1 MPTCCLK
8 ITLTCI
14 FSSPQIQYLL
24 QQKLWQTELTFYSFI
39 MAMVLTFIFGIRLKT
54 LYELKFNGH
63 VTDAQ
68 GCITG

>member
-1 MPTCCLK
+1 MLFKNNSHVHFLLPPNTVFAPTEAVANRIDFLFFHYGDG
-8 ITLTCI
+8 L
-14 FSSPQIQYLL
+14 
-24 QQKLWQTELTFYSFI
+24 
-39 MAMVLTFIFGIRLKT
+39 VFIFGTRLKT